1 MRIQFRIK
9 AGDAEKRERRG
20 ERVGGGVELTGKC
33 YAGSVLCR
41 LLTPTLVYVTYAWI
55 MIGEDARGRKNA
67 KKILVRVDGA
77 SVILYSGCLSGR
89 LDDLLSGA
97 YLNFRDY

>member
-41 LLTPTLVYVTYAWI
+41 LLTQQWSMQCMHGL
-55 MIGEDARGRKNA
+55 
-67 KKILVRVDGA
+67 
-77 SVILYSGCLSGR
+77 
-89 LDDLLSGA
+89 
-97 YLNFRDY
+97 

>member
-33 YAGSVLCR
+33 YAGSVLC
-41 LLTPTLVYVTYAWI
+41 TIPPPAQIAV
-55 MIGEDARGRKNA
+55 EQ
-67 KKILVRVDGA
+67 
-77 SVILYSGCLSGR
+77 YST
-89 LDDLLSGA
+89 A
-97 YLNFRDY
+97 TF

>member
-1 MRIQFRIK
+1 VAVEVLHRDLGRG
-9 AGDAEKRERRG
+9 GD
-20 ERVGGGVELTGKC
+20 
-33 YAGSVLCR
+33 SR

-97 YLNFRDY
+97 YLNFQDY